1 MLQDGLAQSLT
12 GAFSIHSVDLND
24 DSLQGQQ
31 ELIVKLKKALNQALP
46 LHDYRIALQC
56 AVSWL
61 GDRYLLA
68 APVRRVCD
76 DRKPYFAETRSWF
89 PTTRQ

>member
-1 MLQDGLAQSLT
+1 VLP
-12 GAFSIHSVDLND
+12 D
-24 DSLQGQQ
+24 DALQGHQ
-31 ELIVKLKKALNQALP
+31 EPIVKLKKASNQALP

-68 APVRRVCD
+68 APVRRACT
-76 DRKPYFAETRSWF
+76 DRKPFYAESRSWF